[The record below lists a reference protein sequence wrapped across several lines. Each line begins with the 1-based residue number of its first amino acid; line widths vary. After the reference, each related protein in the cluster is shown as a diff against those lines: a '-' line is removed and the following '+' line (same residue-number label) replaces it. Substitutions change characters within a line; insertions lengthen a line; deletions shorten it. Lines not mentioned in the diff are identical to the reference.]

1 MSAPRFVPLTCPSC
15 SGNLLG
21 RAQDRVAFC
30 PPCARG
36 YRVDGDHVVAL
47 PVLVAGNVPGADL
60 ALPFWRRGG
69 LAWPAFTSARPLL
82 LARLV
87 TLRLEEWSVEP
98 IVGPPWPLGA
108 RLAPETFEQALA
120 FAGLDAP
127 PAATP
132 LELVGVPVRHV
143 DRRWHLP
150 GECAVLYPDDVLEGT
165 ALLESSLVRP

>member
-1 MSAPRFVPLTCPSC
+1 MTAPRFVPLTCPTC

-30 PPCARG
+30 TSCARG
-36 YRVDGDHVVAL
+36 YRVDGDAITTV
-47 PVLVAGNVPGADL
+47 PVLVAGDAREADL
-60 ALPFWRRGG
+60 ALPFWRRGS

-82 LARLV
+82 LARTVSLH
-87 TLRLEEWSVEP
+87 LAEWP
-98 IVGPPWPLGA
+98 IAPIGGAPWPLGA
-108 RLAPETFEQALA
+108 RLAPETFEQALV

-127 PAATP
+127 SAGAP
-132 LELVGVPVRHV
+132 LELVAVAVRHV

-165 ALLESSLVRP
+165 ALLEAALARP